1 MTCDTHI
8 TRYPKMKPMMA
19 LQVFFSYVSF
29 FTLIKANSFLMF
41 HVLNPEKL
49 REESPSQSSQ
59 EVTIINV

>member
-1 MTCDTHI
+1 
-8 TRYPKMKPMMA
+8 MKPMMA

>member
-1 MTCDTHI
+1 MWHPHHQVPKDETHDGF
-8 TRYPKMKPMMA
+8 TS
-19 LQVFFSYVSF
+19 FFSYVSF
-29 FTLIKANSFLMF
+29 FILIKANSFLMF